1 MNTFLSLAHK
11 ASQDEYLKFVAEHIA
26 GRAYDIDK
34 GQVASKD
41 VLATFAQAG
50 YLGITVPATYG
61 GQGGGLL
68 DLTILAEAVSGHAAG
83 LALALASH
91 YTVVE
96 LVLNFGSDQQK
107 SRYLPLLARG
117 EIIGAQAFA
126 EVNAGSD
133 FRAVTTEATI
143 AGDGATAS
151 LTGEKSWVVN
161 GEVAQLLAVLAKTE
175 GVLSLWLVDASASA
189 SASAAATLKVGP
201 AKAKMGLHAAVINDI
216 SFALHKVNLE
226 NRLGGPETLDQVEAA
241 LLSAL
246 DVSKTVLA
254 GAALGLADQALELGA
269 ERARTHE
276 QFGQPISKFQG
287 IQWKL
292 ADLSMDRAAAQLLT
306 YRAAWS
312 KDGEPAKFHQ
322 YSAMA
327 KMFAA
332 KVARYHSSEA
342 VQIFGVLGASP
353 EADVERLYRDAKLTE
368 IFEGTSE
375 YQKVIIKEELGV

>member
-1 MNTFLSLAHK
+1 VNTFLSLAHK
-11 ASQDEYLKFVAEHIA
+11 ASQDEYLSFVAQHIA
-26 GRAYDIDK
+26 ANAHDLDNGTFAC
-34 GQVASKD
+34 KD
-41 VLATFAQAG
+41 ALATFAQAG
-50 YLGITVPATYG
+50 YLGVTVPTAYG
-61 GQGGGLL
+61 GQGGSLL
-68 DLTILAEAVSGHAAG
+68 DLTILAEVVSGHAAG

-96 LVLNFGSDQQK
+96 LILNFGSDQQK

-117 EIIGAQAFA
+117 ELIGAQAFS
-126 EVNAGSD
+126 EINAGSD
-133 FRAVTTEATI
+133 YQAVTTEAVVSD
-143 AGDGATAS
+143 GGAT

-161 GEVAQLLAVLAKTE
+161 GEISQLLAVLAKTGGE
-175 GVLSLWLVDASASA
+175 LSLWLVDANTTPSAS
-189 SASAAATLKVGP
+189 LVVGP
-201 AKAKMGLHAAVINDI
+201 AKSKLGLRAALVNDI
-216 SFALHKVNLE
+216 SFKSHKITAE
-226 NRLGGPETLDQVEAA
+226 NRLGGDSAGAGQVEKAV
-241 LLSAL
+241 LNAL
-246 DVSKTVLA
+246 DLSKTVLA

-292 ADLSMDRAAAQLLT
+292 ADLSSDRAAAQLLT

-312 KDGEPAKFHQ
+312 KDGEPGKYHQ

-332 KVARYHSSEA
+332 KVARFHSSEA
-342 VQIFGVLGASP
+342 VQIFGVLGASA

-368 IFEGTSE
+368 IFEGASE